1 MIKIKKL
8 DKFKKE
14 QTSKTLQKTLEMI
27 QYQRIIQ
34 INL

>member
-1 MIKIKKL
+1 MIKKL
-8 DKFKKE
+8 DKFKKNK
-14 QTSKTLQKTLEMI
+14 TSKTSQKILEMI